1 MINTINSTFW
11 RGLYLITRKEKRN
24 REKNVNYFFEFSK
37 ISKHFF
43 KDMNE
48 RLKKVE
54 DPRHQSYVTYGSEL
68 ILFMMIMKNACNM
81 NSMRNM
87 TNQFNKDE
95 CIENMRKY
103 FRVDTLEELPHY
115 DTINNFLG
123 CLDPE
128 ELGEIRTYMIK
139 QLFMKRCFEQFR
151 VNGKFWGIIIDG
163 TGLFTFDEKHCEHC
177 LRREYTNEETGET
190 KVIYMHHV
198 LEAKLVVGDM
208 VLSLDSEFIENES
221 EDTPKQ
227 DCELNA
233 FYRLARRI
241 KSTYKRLPICILGD
255 SLYACNGVFQLC
267 EEYNWKYLIR
277 FKEGRIKS
285 IINEFHVLKKMEDN
299 KHLPEISWVNDI
311 SYNVHAVN
319 VLEYTPKKEK
329 AAFPYTFIS
338 NIKVTKKN
346 AQRLVGAGR
355 SRWKIENE
363 GFNKQKNI
371 IYNIEHANSH
381 NYTAMKNHYLLT
393 QITDILMQLF
403 EKGSKIV
410 KSFKKTA
417 KEISSN
423 LLEAIRT
430 RILTDEDIEH
440 MVKPKQVRFT

>member
-1 MINTINSTFW
+1 
-11 RGLYLITRKEKRN
+11 
-24 REKNVNYFFEFSK
+24 
-37 ISKHFF
+37 
-43 KDMNE
+43 MNN

-54 DPRHQSYVTYGSEL
+54 DPRHQSYITYDSEL

-81 NSMRNM
+81 KSMRHM

-95 CIENMRKY
+95 CIENMKK
-103 FRVDTLEELPHY
+103 FFNLDTLVELPHY
-115 DTINNFLG
+115 DTINDFLCG
-123 CLDPE
+123 LQPE
-128 ELGEIRTYMIK
+128 ELGKIRTYMIK
-139 QLFMKRCFEQFR
+139 QLFKKRCFEQFR
-151 VNGKFWGIIIDG
+151 MNRKYWGIIVDG
-163 TGLFTFDEKHCEHC
+163 TGLFTFDKKHCEHC
-177 LRREYTNEETGET
+177 LRREYKNEETGET

-241 KSTYKRLPICILGD
+241 KNTYKRLPICILGD
-255 SLYACNGVFQLC
+255 SLYACNKVFQLC
-267 EEYNWKYLIR
+267 EEYRWKYLFR
-277 FKEGRIKS
+277 FKGDRIKS
-285 IINEFHVLKKMEDN
+285 IINEFHELKTMESEY
-299 KHLPEISWVNDI
+299 LPEISWVNEI
-311 SYNVHAVN
+311 AYNSHAVN
-319 VLEYTPKKEK
+319 VFEYTPKNKK
-329 AAFPYTFIS
+329 DVFPYTFIS
-338 NIKVTKKN
+338 NIKVTMKN
-346 AQRLVGAGR
+346 AKGLVSARR

-363 GFNKQKNI
+363 GFNRQKNI
-371 IYNIEHANSH
+371 IYNIEHANSQ

-403 EKGSKIV
+403 EKGSKSV

-430 RILTDEDIEH
+430 RILTDEDIQQL
-440 MVKPKQVRFT
+440 VKPIQVRFT